1 MFILKHNVT
10 ASDSHQT
17 FKHSS
22 NTYLLVRGFTSQVIL
37 FLLGSLASPPFSSP
51 KCYPP
56 LFFLFFFFFCLCVEL
71 PFSHGCTAMLRLP
84 PLVAA
89 TMTHQSPTFLPLLS
103 KNPPNNS
110 GHILH
115 GRVKSNDSHH
125 FFFLFFIIFYFYF
138 YFFYFYFYIFYMFFF
153 KSRKT
158 KWCENK
164 NKNGNWN

>member
-125 FFFLFFIIFYFYF
+125 FFFYFLLFFIFIFIFFIFIFIYFIC
-138 YFFYFYFYIFYMFFF
+138 FF
-153 KSRKT
+153 
-158 KWCENK
+158 
-164 NKNGNWN
+164 